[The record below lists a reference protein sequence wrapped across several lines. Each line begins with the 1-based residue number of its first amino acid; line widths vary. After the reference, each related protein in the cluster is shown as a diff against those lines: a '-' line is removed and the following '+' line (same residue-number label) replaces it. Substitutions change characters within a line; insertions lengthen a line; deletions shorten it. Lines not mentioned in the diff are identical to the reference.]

1 MYVID
6 FFQQTFRKSNIS
18 VIIYLVLNVFII
30 GLIVNILT
38 HDSYLESV
46 VKGLILY
53 IISLAI
59 ALSPIGE
66 WILRYQTGCKK
77 IKRVDYLNFLMPIY
91 KEVYEKAKLKDPSL
105 ADDIELYINNSEEVN
120 AFATGRKTI
129 CITKGLMNRPVE
141 QIKATLAHEFGHISH
156 KDTDMLLFVY
166 VGNFIVTTMIL
177 FIKLVANCFHAISV
191 MSSLSKG
198 NPAQAISRMS
208 SWFLTTIVIA
218 AFMWVWTKVG
228 VLLIMKSSRDNEFEA
243 DKFAFDLGYGHELC
257 LLLDTFGDVE
267 MNGVFA
273 SLASSHPDIDDRIAR
288 LQSLG
293 VYVKEDSLI
302 NKF

>member
-1 MYVID
+1 
-6 FFQQTFRKSNIS
+6 
-18 VIIYLVLNVFII
+18 
-30 GLIVNILT
+30 
-38 HDSYLESV
+38 
-46 VKGLILY
+46 
-53 IISLAI
+53 
-59 ALSPIGE
+59 
-66 WILRYQTGCKK
+66 
-77 IKRVDYLNFLMPIY
+77 MPIY

-228 VLLIMKSSRDNEFEA
+228 ALLIMKSSRDNEFEA
-243 DKFAFDLGYGHELC
+243 DKFAFDLGYRHELC

-293 VYVKEDSLI
+293 VYVKEDSFI
-302 NKF
+302 NKLQV